1 MWSTRNF
8 QCVKTLEGHDGSVT
22 GVDFLTNKAGVV
34 SCSHDKTWKKWS
46 CDVF

>member
-22 GVDFLTNKAGVV
+22 GVDFLTNKVGVV